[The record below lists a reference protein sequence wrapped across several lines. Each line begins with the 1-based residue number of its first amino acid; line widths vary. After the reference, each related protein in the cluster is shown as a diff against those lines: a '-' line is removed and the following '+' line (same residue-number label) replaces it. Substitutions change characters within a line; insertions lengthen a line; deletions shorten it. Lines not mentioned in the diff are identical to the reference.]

1 MSFTRFH
8 DDPCRMLKQVQES
21 TDVGLYHLNV
31 PGNGEKPYYF
41 DNNFIRLEKWG
52 GNLSN
57 NPVSLES
64 DLRGLTRK
72 LNRDNI
78 NINEFKSK
86 ETKGNK
92 ISYPNKTAIT
102 DQSRAT
108 HPAWTTKD
116 LEQVNWWFLPLD
128 PQKNTCV
135 PFQNNLSTRI
145 LEKDYYTLKV

>member
-72 LNRDNI
+72 LNRDHIEI
-78 NINEFKSK
+78 NSYEK
-86 ETKGNK
+86 NK
-92 ISYPNKTAIT
+92 IKNEVKSYPRNKDQT
-102 DQSRAT
+102 DQSRST
-108 HPAWTTKD
+108 HPAWTFRDKKQMRYD
-116 LEQVNWWFLPLD
+116 ILFLN
-128 PQKNTCV
+128 PQENVCI
-135 PFQNNLSTRI
+135 PFQNNLNTKL
-145 LEKDYYTLKV
+145 LEKDYFTS